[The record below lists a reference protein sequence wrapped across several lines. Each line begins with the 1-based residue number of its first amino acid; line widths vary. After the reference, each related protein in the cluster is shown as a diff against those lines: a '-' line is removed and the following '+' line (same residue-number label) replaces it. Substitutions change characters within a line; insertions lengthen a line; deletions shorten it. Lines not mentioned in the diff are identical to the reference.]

1 MDYIKDFLMYT
12 RFEKKHSVNTV
23 KAYREDLGEYQTF
36 LGELVVENSDKENLL
51 DFVIY
56 LHQRELSNRSI
67 ARKLSAI
74 KSFFIYLLRLE
85 VIEINPA
92 DFVDSPQFL
101 QKLPDFLSIDEVERI
116 INIDNGDKNQI
127 RDSCIIELLYSTGLR
142 VSELCTIT
150 VGSIL
155 FGQKLI
161 RVFGKGAKERIVP
174 IGDIALQKIRQYL
187 PIRKERLSG
196 KKSSDVLFISRLGKS
211 ISRVSIWSIVKK
223 RVLAA
228 SVDKNVS
235 PHTLRHSFATH
246 LISGGADLRAVQA
259 MLGHS
264 DISTTQIYTHVSSQL
279 LQDTHSKYHPLEQ
292 I

>member
-116 INIDNGDKNQI
+116 INIDNGDKNQV

-187 PIRKERLSG
+187 PIRKERLSC
-196 KKSSDVLFISRLGKS
+196 KKSTDVLFISRLGKS

-228 SVDKNVS
+228 SIDKNVS

-264 DISTTQIYTHVSSQL
+264 DISTTQIYTHVSSKL
-279 LQDTHSKYHPLEQ
+279 LQDTHSRYHPLEQ